1 MEFWCFSKCFYSY
14 DNFDRD
20 VRILHFKT
28 MEEGLETFTSYV
40 NMYID
45 DFELE
50 EGEYTINESEDS
62 YEFLYSDADLD
73 IELSLDK
80 IIL

>member
-1 MEFWCFSKCFYSY
+1 MEFWCFTKCFYSY
-14 DNFDRD
+14 DIFDKD
-20 VRILHFKT
+20 MTILHFKT

-45 DFELE
+45 DFGLE
-50 EGEYTINESEDS
+50 EGEYMIDESEDS
-62 YEFLYSDADLD
+62 YEFLYNDADLD